1 LVSIDVTLYEIP
13 LNTLTMD
20 HKTPKFDFDD
30 ILIQPAVQSIIN
42 SRKTVSIMD
51 GNDMLP
57 LFTAPMDTVTDI
69 AHRNIFG
76 ENHIYP
82 IVPRTQTKDYTIED
96 CRKLNG
102 WVALSLDQFEKLFGK
117 GNDLKAPGKV
127 QICIDI
133 ANGNMKRLTDTV
145 EKTKEKY
152 HDQLLV
158 MVGNVANPETFFDL
172 SAVGADFVRVGV
184 GNGSGCST
192 SVHTGIG
199 YPLASLIH
207 DIYQEKTG
215 HTGKCAKIIADGGIK
230 KYSDIIKALAL
241 GADYVMCGG
250 LLNKALESAGNTYS
264 ANKKFEGYTVPGDQ
278 VDQYSDEVTTAFKM
292 GSVFYKKFRGM
303 STKEVQAHLGNDLRS
318 SEGVTRMI
326 QVEYTLAGWVENF
339 IDYLSSAMSYTNSK
353 DLQAFIGKPDWNLIT
368 QNSLNRFNK

>member
-1 LVSIDVTLYEIP
+1 ME
-13 LNTLTMD
+13 NNN
-20 HKTPKFDFDD
+20 PKFDFDD
-30 ILIQPAVQSIIN
+30 ILIQPAVQSDIN
-42 SRKTVSIMD
+42 SRKTVSVMD
-51 GNDMLP
+51 ENGMLP

-69 AHRNIFG
+69 AHRNIFR
-76 ENHIYP
+76 ESYIYP
-82 IVPRTQTKDYTIED
+82 IVPRTQTKNFTSDD
-96 CRKLNG
+96 CLRLDG
-102 WVALSLDQFEKLFGK
+102 WAALSLDQFEKFFSDGHA
-117 GNDLKAPGKV
+117 LKDSGKV

-133 ANGNMKRLTDTV
+133 ANGNMKRLIDLV
-145 EKTKEKY
+145 KQTKEKRR
-152 HDQLLV
+152 DQLLV
-158 MVGNVANPETFFDL
+158 MVGNVANPATFFKL
-172 SAVGADFVRVGV
+172 SEAGADFVRVGV

-207 DIYQEKTG
+207 DINLEKSS
-215 HTGKCAKIIADGGIK
+215 HTGNIAKVIADGGIK
-230 KYSDIIKALAL
+230 KYADIIKALAL

-250 LLNKALESAGNTYS
+250 LFNKALESAGNTYS

-303 STKEVQAHLGNDLRS
+303 STKEVQAHLGNELRS

-326 QVEYTLAGWVENF
+326 QVEYTIAGWVENF

-353 DLQAFIGKPDWNLIT
+353 DLRSFIGTPDWNLIT